1 MSAKPVEALEPVQA
15 DLEYARSFY
24 ESWKRGGGDEILQKY
39 FDALDW
45 IEWNPDLFPRKF
57 GMIQRVLLK
66 RSYFVVYFLQ
76 EKDRSVVVAVLDGRR
91 DPRVIRKLIGGRR
104 GRTGH

>member
-1 MSAKPVEALEPVQA
+1 VSAKRVEILEAVQP

-24 ESWKRGGGDEILQKY
+24 EAWKPGGGDEILRKY

-57 GMIQRVLLK
+57 GLIQRVLLK

-76 EKDRSVVVAVLDGRR
+76 EKDRSVIVAVLDGRR
-91 DPRVIRKLIGGRR
+91 DPRVIRKLIHRR
-104 GRTGH
+104 RRTGL

>member
-1 MSAKPVEALEPVQA
+1 MSAKRVEILEAVQA

-24 ESWKRGGGDEILQKY
+24 ESWKPGGGDEILRKY
-39 FDALDW
+39 LDALDW

-76 EKDRSVVVAVLDGRR
+76 EQERSVIVAVLDARR
-91 DPRVIRKLIGGRR
+91 DPRIIRKLIYRR
-104 GRTGH
+104 QRTI